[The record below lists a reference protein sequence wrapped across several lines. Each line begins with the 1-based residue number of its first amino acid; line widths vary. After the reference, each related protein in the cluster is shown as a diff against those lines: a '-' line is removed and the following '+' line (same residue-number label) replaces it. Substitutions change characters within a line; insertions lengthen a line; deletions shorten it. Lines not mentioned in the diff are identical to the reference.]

1 MKQFYSTHDL
11 QSMLEYLEDAV
22 ANDELGVAE
31 SIMYSLKRLSVKA
44 QEGKVDMEACTLTH
58 MMDEII
64 RYRGILDDLDEENDP
79 VDLELENNKLERENE
94 MLKSEVSRLKRA
106 LQNGFQDVTDLRI
119 KLAGSTA
126 YANRLDNAL
135 NRANQG
141 LEYLLNG

>member
-64 RYRGILDDLDEENDP
+64 RYRGILDGRDESP

-94 MLKSEVSRLKRA
+94 MLKSEVSRLQRGV
-106 LQNGFQDVTDLRI
+106 QNGFQKITDLRI
-119 KLAGSTA
+119 KLAVSTA